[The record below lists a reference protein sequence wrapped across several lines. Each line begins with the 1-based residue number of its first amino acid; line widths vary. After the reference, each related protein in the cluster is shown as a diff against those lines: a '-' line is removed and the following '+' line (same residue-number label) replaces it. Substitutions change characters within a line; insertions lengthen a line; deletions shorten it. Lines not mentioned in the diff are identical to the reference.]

1 MDTTLQIVVDA
12 EDPHALAEFWAEALH
27 YDVEDHTGVV
37 THLVESGRL
46 DPDDTIEV
54 DGRLAF
60 RDVTAC
66 SDPEGARPRLFFQR
80 VPEPKTAK
88 NRMHLDLQ
96 VGEDRA
102 PAEVERLAGLGAR
115 LLWTT
120 SDRGPTT
127 TTMADPEG
135 NEFCVT

>member
-1 MDTTLQIVVDA
+1 VDRTLQIAVDA
-12 EDPHALAEFWAEALH
+12 ADPHALAEFWAAALH

-37 THLVESGRL
+37 THLLEAGRL
-46 DPDDTIEV
+46 AEDETLEI

-66 SDPEGARPRLFFQR
+66 SDPQGAGPRVFFQR

-88 NRMHLDLQ
+88 NRMHLDVQ
-96 VGEDRA
+96 VGADRA
-102 PAEVERLAGLGAR
+102 PAEVERLVGLGATV
-115 LLWTT
+115 LWVT